1 MSAGRPARW
10 WERLM
15 LWLSGAAVIERP
27 EPGQPVA
34 VAPPP
39 IPPSPVPPESAP
51 PATAEP
57 APAVPHP
64 LIPPQA
70 PQEELPVSDEVINDA
85 VAYGVSIAAADVPV
99 GATYWRAVRVHHLTP
114 DENHGNHHIFLDALD
129 EAGRRVYGARAR
141 VTWEGGEQVVTIDKP
156 LNEPGANF
164 PMWKWQVCAVE
175 MLGLPSDRV
184 LNLHTAHP
192 DEPPGTGNTLFH
204 HSFHIDFRRSV
215 KTTPQPP
222 AQSVIRG
229 RVSRAE
235 GKTLVLTR
243 DGAAVA
249 STVLDAAGEF
259 SFTSLPAGTYQLVI
273 EGTGVQSALLTVDGT
288 NTLTV
293 NLELPAAPP
302 PAKPLSRYVLFGPAY
317 SPRTAVYLS
326 LAREYLARSR
336 PTFGFSA
343 EEARL
348 ARRVVIIG
356 ETADVSQEVEADLI
370 AAGCQVRRIRGTPEE
385 VAAALKALDGGHS
398 IFLPM
403 TSGEQ

>member
-1 MSAGRPARW
+1 
-10 WERLM
+10 M
-15 LWLSGAAVIERP
+15 LWLSGAAVVEGPEEGGPSAETPPSRP
-27 EPGQPVA
+27 TPPTSPSPLPPEG
-34 VAPPP
+34 APPTP
-39 IPPSPVPPESAP
+39 GAPSPLVPPKAP
-51 PATAEP
+51 
-57 APAVPHP
+57 
-64 LIPPQA
+64 
-70 PQEELPVSDEVINDA
+70 EEDLAVSDEVINDA
-85 VAYGVSIAAADVPV
+85 VAYGVSIAVADVPV

-141 VTWEGGEQVVTIDKP
+141 VTWEGGEQVVTVDKP

-184 LNLHTAHP
+184 VNLHTAHP

-204 HSFHIDFRRSV
+204 HSFHIDFRRTV
-215 KTTPQPP
+215 KAAPQPP

-229 RVSRAE
+229 RVSRAA

-259 SFTSLPAGTYQLVI
+259 SFTGLPAGAYQLLV

-288 NTLTV
+288 NTVTV
-293 NLELPAAPP
+293 DLELPAAPP
-302 PAKPLSRYVLFGPAY
+302 PAKPLSRYVLFGPAA
-317 SPRTAVYLS
+317 SSRTAVYLS

-356 ETADVSQEVEADLI
+356 ETADVSQEVEAELI

-398 IFLPM
+398 VFLP
-403 TSGEQ
+403 TTPGGS